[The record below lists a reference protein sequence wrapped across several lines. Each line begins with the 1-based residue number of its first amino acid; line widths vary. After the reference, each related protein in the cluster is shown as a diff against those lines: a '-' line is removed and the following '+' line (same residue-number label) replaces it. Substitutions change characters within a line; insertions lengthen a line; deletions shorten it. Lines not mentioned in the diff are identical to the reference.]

1 MLNKRISPQE
11 IYSRILLT
19 WTRIKDDEEEF
30 DDEEFDDEYYD
41 EFNNDEDYFEDE
53 DDNFDYFDD

>member
-1 MLNKRISPQE
+1 MLNKRISPKE
-11 IYSRILLT
+11 IYNPILSP
-19 WTRIKDDEEEF
+19 WNRIKDDDEEF

-41 EFNNDEDYFEDE
+41 EFNDDEDYFEDE